1 MRFLD
6 RLVPAVFKERPNR
19 FLGVVEVGG
28 EETLCFI
35 PNPGR
40 MEELLYPSSK
50 VYLMKMPSEA
60 RKTRYDLILVNLKG
74 TLVSIDSRL
83 PNRLVAEA
91 IQLSNFSEFQG
102 LRIEKKEPLFGGSRL
117 DFLLTG
123 DSDQLFLEVKSCTL
137 VRDGTGLFP
146 DAPTQRGSR
155 HLKTLASG
163 LTVGR
168 SAILFVIQRP
178 DAKNLRPND
187 ATDPEFGKNLS
198 LVKDL
203 GVEICA
209 YNSDVTLEG
218 VSLKRKVLVL
228 LDP

>member
-1 MRFLD
+1 M
-6 RLVPAVFKERPNR
+6 VPAVFRERPNR
-19 FLGVVEVGG
+19 FLGVVDVGG
-28 EETLCFI
+28 EEILCFI

-40 MEELLYPSSK
+40 MEELLYPGSK
-50 VYLMKMPSEA
+50 VYLMEMPSED

-74 TLVSIDSRL
+74 TLVSIDSRV
-83 PNRLVAEA
+83 PNKLVAEA

-102 LRIEKKEPLFGGSRL
+102 FRIEKKEPLFGGSRL
-117 DFLLTG
+117 DFLLMG

-146 DAPTQRGSR
+146 DAPTPRGSR

-168 SAILFVIQRP
+168 SVILFVIQRP

-187 ATDPEFGKNLS
+187 ATDPKFGKNLR

-218 VSLKRKVLVL
+218 VSLKRKVPVL